1 LTLSCRTTPLPDIV
15 RRTADVVRSGG
26 LAIFPT
32 DTVYGIGCDPTS
44 ERAVER
50 IFAAKRRPGAKPLS
64 LHFASV
70 AEMLSYAP
78 GNVLA
83 VRAAVALLPG
93 PLTLI
98 VARPAR
104 VGAFVT
110 RGLATV
116 GLRVPDHPLCSALLA
131 ATGPLAATSANISG
145 SPAYTGTEPVTELP
159 EADVVVDDGPTK
171 LGAESTIIDVTGPR
185 PRLMREGAIKVAM
198 LEELLGPIE
207 GIA

>member
-1 LTLSCRTTPLPDIV
+1 VTLSCRTTALPEIV

-32 DTVYGIGCDPTS
+32 DTVYGIGCDPSS
-44 ERAVER
+44 EAAVER
-50 IFAAKRRPGAKPLS
+50 IFAAKRRLGSKPLS

-70 AEMLSYAP
+70 AELLDYAP
-78 GNVLA
+78 GNELA
-83 VRAAVALLPG
+83 ARAAAAWLPG
-93 PLTLI
+93 PLTL
-98 VARPAR
+98 VVERPGR
-104 VGAFVT
+104 VGSFVT
-110 RGLATV
+110 RGLATL
-116 GLRVPDHPLCSALLA
+116 GLRVPDHPVCSAVLA

-145 SPAYTGTEPVTELP
+145 SPAYTGTQPVTELP

-185 PRLMREGAIKVAM
+185 PRLMREGAIKIAM
-198 LEELLGPIE
+198 LEDVFGPIE